1 MIKNIIFDVG
11 NVLMDYDSEAYMIRL
26 GFDADTR
33 AAIQAAMFGN
43 PLWNETDRGV
53 MTDEELEEGFVKNAP
68 SKYEDAVRLAYRRA
82 SETISLLPYA
92 VDWVKSLKE
101 RGYHLYVLSN
111 YSRKI
116 YEETKDQM
124 KFLPY
129 IDYAV
134 FSYQCRLIKPDPAI
148 YRHLLNTCGLDPR
161 ETVFIDDR
169 PENVGAAEGE
179 GIHGIVFSSK
189 EQAQNDL
196 ERLLKK

>member
-1 MIKNIIFDVG
+1 M
-11 NVLMDYDSEAYMIRL
+11 
-26 GFDADTR
+26 
-33 AAIQAAMFGN
+33 
-43 PLWNETDRGV
+43 
-53 MTDEELEEGFVKNAP
+53 
-68 SKYEDAVRLAYRRA
+68 
-82 SETISLLPYA
+82 
-92 VDWVKSLKE
+92 
-101 RGYHLYVLSN
+101 LSN

-169 PENVGAAEGE
+169 PENVAAAEGE

>member
-68 SKYEDAVRLAYRRA
+68 SKYEDVVRLAYRRA

-129 IDYAV
+129 ID
-134 FSYQCRLIKPDPAI
+134 
-148 YRHLLNTCGLDPR
+148 
-161 ETVFIDDR
+161 
-169 PENVGAAEGE
+169 
-179 GIHGIVFSSK
+179 
-189 EQAQNDL
+189 
-196 ERLLKK
+196 